1 MTNLFAGNSMWYLV
15 RQSDAMT
22 IFVLL
27 MLFGMSVLCWT
38 VFLYKLFLFRIRVS
52 RLKRA
57 SAHVSKATT
66 VDEVTKASELLTG
79 TLTGVF
85 LKENV
90 AFIQWLKERRARVSL
105 GYEQACQLMEQ
116 QLEQQMANMI
126 SFDEMGLP
134 ILSTCAAVS
143 PLLGLFGTVWG
154 LVHAFMG
161 ISQQQTAD
169 IAAVAPGI
177 SQALITTLVGLI
189 VAIPALI
196 MYNYLNARLRT
207 IENLVM
213 YIGDR
218 VLFVAR
224 HALMM
229 G

>member
-1 MTNLFAGNSMWYLV
+1 MTNLFTGNSMWYLV

-27 MLFGMSVLCWT
+27 TLFGMSVLCWT
-38 VFLYKLFLFRIRVS
+38 VFIYKFFLFRIRTR
-52 RLKRA
+52 RLRQA
-57 SAHVSKATT
+57 ARDIAKATT
-66 VDEVTKASELLTG
+66 IDELSTATERFNG

-85 LKENV
+85 MRESV
-90 AFIQWLKERRARVSL
+90 AFFKWLQTQRVRVSMSD
-105 GYEQACQLMEQ
+105 EQAWQLMER
-116 QLEQQMANMI
+116 ETDQQMENVIA
-126 SFDEMGLP
+126 FDEMGLP

-196 MYNYLNARLRT
+196 MYNYLSARLRI

-213 YIGDR
+213 RVGDKI
-218 VLFVAR
+218 LFVAR
-224 HALMM
+224 HALM

>member
-22 IFVLL
+22 MFVLL
-27 MLFGMSVLCWT
+27 TLFGMSVLCWT
-38 VFLYKLFLFRIRVS
+38 VFLYKLFLFRIRIS

-57 SAHVSKATT
+57 SAQIAKATS
-66 VDEVTKASELLTG
+66 VDELTTASESLAG
-79 TLTGVF
+79 TLTGAF

-90 AFIQWLKERRARVSL
+90 TFIAWLKEQRVRVSL
-105 GYEQACQLMEQ
+105 GYEQACQLMEHQ
-116 QLEQQMANMI
+116 TEQQMANVI

-213 YIGDR
+213 HIGDR

>member
-1 MTNLFAGNSMWYLV
+1 MTSLFSGNSMWYLV

-27 MLFGMSVLCWT
+27 MLLGMSVLCWT
-38 VFLYKLFLFRIRVS
+38 VFLYKFFLFRIRIS
-52 RLKRA
+52 RLRWA
-57 SAHVSKATT
+57 SRQIAKATT
-66 VDEVTKASELLTG
+66 TDELEKASESLVG
-79 TLTGVF
+79 TLTGLFLRESLAF
-85 LKENV
+85 LK
-90 AFIQWLKERRARVSL
+90 WLGVRRTQVSL
-105 GYEQACQLMEQ
+105 SGEQAWKLMERET
-116 QLEQQMANMI
+116 EQQMENIVA
-126 SFDEMGLP
+126 FDEMGLP

-196 MYNYLNARLRT
+196 MYNYLSSQLRT

-213 YIGDR
+213 RIGDK

-224 HALMM
+224 HALV